1 MKFDFIF
8 LIYLN
13 MSLEGYCSN
22 DTLYL
27 KYKDYR
33 GKIPYKEVM
42 QKPDEIK
49 LLMDFINGSQKTKYE
64 SVNGNMILTTT
75 IPSGLTEKTIKV
87 ELLGIDT
94 YFEKI
99 DRLEKRLDILTKL
112 LKEKED
118 NINVGE
124 FTVYS
129 ENINMWCKE
138 FKPYIYSMKYI
149 SLGAFGKPIYLIKAK
164 LFCIKF
170 HIFELTKSKGQYIEL
185 HDEINITQGLNLLNN
200 NEFYKMKLINAE
212 FPTYTGG
219 SNIYV
224 DFHYN

>member
-1 MKFDFIF
+1 
-8 LIYLN
+8 

-64 SVNGNMILTTT
+64 SVNDNLILTTT

-94 YFEKI
+94 YFKKI
-99 DRLEKRLDILTKL
+99 DRLEKKLDTLTKL

-124 FTVYS
+124 FTVKDAYLS
-129 ENINMWCKE
+129 DWCKE
-138 FKPYIYSMKYI
+138 YKPFIYSMTCKLI
-149 SLGAFGKPIYLIKAK
+149 EGRNVTYLIKAQLYCNQFHK
-164 LFCIKF
+164 YVRATSSQGYRVRLNKEVKF
-170 HIFELTKSKGQYIEL
+170 TEPFTTTNNDITSNEYYI
-185 HDEINITQGLNLLNN
+185 
-200 NEFYKMKLINAE
+200 MKL
-212 FPTYTGG
+212 TSSDKLT
-219 SNIYV
+219 
-224 DFHYN
+224 HYD